1 MSLPSGY
8 KKLEYIQS
16 TGTQYID
23 TLVNIEANKPITLR
37 VVCDCS
43 FNNAGVGNGVGTT
56 ISGNIFY
63 FGTYNGSYCYGL
75 GKVDGVTSVAA
86 DTERRIHDLDAVGK
100 KLTISGKL
108 SLTGLSFATP
118 TASRTFWLPQWGQG
132 IKLYSCQIYD
142 NGTLVRDFIPCQT
155 TDGTIGLWDDVNS
168 VFYGNAGTGTFTAG
182 PEIKGANKT
191 LIDGTGYDVKAGKCL
206 VGGTAYTIKKGR
218 TLIDG
223 TAFTISL
230 SNGIPLNTITPGAIL
245 YLNESGSPVPFYI
258 AKHDYES
265 GLNGAGRTLIVRKDC
280 YDNHVFGSINTYA
293 NSSLDTWLCNTW
305 IKLMDASVQTK
316 IGTTRFYYTVGGGD
330 LAVKILQRA
339 VFQLSVAE
347 LGRTISGAEDE
358 GSELPISIILET
370 AYRNGAATIQWT
382 RTPSPRNIYIVYGFD
397 ETGAPKTYRCT
408 SLHGARPAF
417 TLPATTAVIANP
429 DGTYTLAA

>member
-75 GKVDGVTSVAA
+75 GKVDGITSVAA

-142 NGTLVRDFIPCQT
+142 NGTLVRDFVPCQT

-182 PEIKGANKT
+182 PEIKGTNKT
-191 LIDGTGYDVKAGKCL
+191 LIDGTWYDVKAGKCL
-206 VGGTAYTIKKGR
+206 AGATAYAIKKGR

-230 SNGIPLNTITPGAIL
+230 SKGIPLNTITPGAIL

-265 GLNGAGRTLIVRKDC
+265 GLNGAGRTLVVRKDC

-293 NSSLDTWLCNTW
+293 NSSLDTWLCDTW

-316 IGTTRFYYTVGGGD
+316 IGTTRFYYTVGDGD

-358 GSELPISIILET
+358 GSVLPISIILET

-382 RTPSPRNIYIVYGFD
+382 RTPSPRNIYIAYGFD
-397 ETGAPKTYRCT
+397 ETGAPKTYRCD
-408 SLHGARPAF
+408 SSHGARPAF

>member
-1 MSLPSGY
+1 MNLPSGY
-8 KKLEYIQS
+8 KRLEYIQS

-86 DTERRIHDLDAVGK
+86 DTERRIYDLDAVGK

-118 TASRTFWLPQWGQG
+118 TASRTFWLPQWGHG

-206 VGGTAYTIKKGR
+206 VGGTAYAIKKGR

-280 YDNHVFGSINTYA
+280 YDNHAFGSINTYA

-330 LAVKILQRA
+330 LSVKILQRA

-358 GSELPISIILET
+358 GSVLPISITLQT

-382 RTPSPRNIYIVYGFD
+382 RTPSPRNIYIAYGFD

-429 DGTYTLAA
+429 DGTYTLAT

>member
-1 MSLPSGY
+1 M
-8 KKLEYIQS
+8 
-16 TGTQYID
+16 
-23 TLVNIEANKPITLR
+23 
-37 VVCDCS
+37 
-43 FNNAGVGNGVGTT
+43 
-56 ISGNIFY
+56 
-63 FGTYNGSYCYGL
+63 
-75 GKVDGVTSVAA
+75 
-86 DTERRIHDLDAVGK
+86 
-100 KLTISGKL
+100 
-108 SLTGLSFATP
+108 TGLSFATP

-142 NGTLVRDFIPCQT
+142 NGTLVRDFVPCQT

-191 LIDGTGYDVKAGKCL
+191 LIGGTGYDVKAGKCL
-206 VGGTAYTIKKGR
+206 VGGTAYAIKKGR

-230 SNGIPLNTITPGAIL
+230 SKGIPLNTITPGAIL

-280 YDNHVFGSINTYA
+280 YDNHAFGSINTYA

-358 GSELPISIILET
+358 GSVLPISITLQV
-370 AYRNGAATIQWT
+370 AYRNGVATIQWT

-429 DGTYTLAA
+429 DGTYTLAT